1 MSVYVASVNPGDTI
15 EFVSKTSDGD
25 ACTKIYFGGNDWV
38 NVIDT
43 FTSGPVTSPAS
54 YTVKANAP
62 AGTYSW
68 VTYYNDNNG
77 GSGVEFNIEVLAAQD
92 VTAPVI
98 SGSTTVSVTEPST
111 AVASFT
117 ADEAVS
123 SWSLGGTDA
132 SLFSIDSSGVVTFA
146 AASVAG
152 TYNFDVEAT
161 DAGGNTGT
169 LAVTVNVTAAADT
182 TAPVVSGSAAVSVS
196 APSTT
201 VASFTAD
208 EAVSTWS
215 LGGTDAG
222 LFSIDSSGVVT
233 FAAAS
238 VAGTYSID
246 VEATDAAGNKGTFA
260 VTVTV
265 AADAT
270 APVVSGTAAITVL
283 QPSTAVGTFTADEAV
298 STWSLG
304 GTDAGLFNIDSSGV
318 VTFAAASVAGT
329 YSIDVEATDAA
340 GNKGTFAVTVTVTDD
355 ATAPVI
361 TGSRFVT
368 VTPPSTTVAT
378 YSANETIA
386 SWTLSGADDY
396 RFKIV
401 NGVVS
406 FKWSAVPGAYGLVVE
421 ATDAAGNKG
430 TLSVTVTV
438 KEVVKT
444 KLVKKLTVPSFAAG
458 SSMLTTGMKNA
469 IKSVVASTKSA
480 NSFTCTGYATS
491 SPRLKT
497 DAALAKARAK
507 SVCDYI
513 KTLKPAASVKVVGMV
528 PSGLANVAK
537 NRKVVIDAY
546 SVVK

>member
-1 MSVYVASVNPGDTI
+1 MKMNTFGLARVKSRSKVAVAIGSAAALLLTGLSVSPAAAVLAPDDVVEVRSGSTVSLTVNCARVNDMSVYVASVNPGDTI

-123 SWSLGGTDA
+123 SWSLDGIDA
-132 SLFSIDSSGVVTFA
+132 PLFSIDSSGVVTFA

-152 TYNFDVEAT
+152 VYNFDVEAT
-161 DAGGNTGT
+161 DAAGNTGT
-169 LAVTVNVTAAADT
+169 LAVTVNVTTAADT
-182 TAPVVSGSAAVSVS
+182 TAPVVSGTAAITVLQ
-196 APSTT
+196 PSTAVGT
-201 VASFTAD
+201 FTAD
-208 EAVSTWS
+208 EAVSSWS

-260 VTVTV
+260 V
-265 AADAT
+265 A
-270 APVVSGTAAITVL
+270 
-283 QPSTAVGTFTADEAV
+283 
-298 STWSLG
+298 
-304 GTDAGLFNIDSSGV
+304 
-318 VTFAAASVAGT
+318 
-329 YSIDVEATDAA
+329 
-340 GNKGTFAVTVTVTDD
+340 VTVTDD

-378 YSANETIA
+378 YTANETIA

-406 FKWSAVPGAYGLVVE
+406 FKWSAVPGAYGLVIE

-430 TLSVTVTV
+430 ALAVTVSV
-438 KEVVKT
+438 KN
-444 KLVKKLTVPSFAAG
+444 LVTLIKKSDVSSFAAG
-458 SSMLTTGMKNA
+458 RAYLTYGMKNS
-469 IKSVVASTKSA
+469 IKVLVTATKTA
-480 NSFTCTGYATS
+480 NSYTCTGFVTS
-491 SPRLKT
+491 SPRLNT

-507 SVCDYI
+507 AVCDYI
-513 KTLKPAASVKVVGMV
+513 KALKPAASVKVVGQV
-528 PSGLANVAK
+528 PNGLANLAK

-546 SVVK
+546 SVK